1 MYNYVCV
8 LEGWLE
14 VVLDRRL
21 MQDDNRGLGQG
32 VKDTVVTFES
42 FKLLIERRL
51 STASVS
57 FGILCATWD

>member
-57 FGILCATWD
+57 FGAAWD

>member
-1 MYNYVCV
+1 MI
-8 LEGWLE
+8 
-14 VVLDRRL
+14 LDRRL

-32 VKDTVVTFES
+32 VKDSVLTFES

-57 FGILCATWD
+57 